1 MSDTLSRAIPM
12 NVEVTETQLV
22 PIQSENPLAPPVNNV
37 ATASVVSGV
46 VNLTYSCTIT
56 IPVEVNF
63 DMVKAQ
69 QYYAGN
75 QNKTLEFYFVY
86 DYDGTLS
93 GENNHYDVILTAN
106 GTKAPLA
113 IISEV
118 FSLIE
123 NIDPKTSRG
132 TVTTVRVASE

>member
-12 NVEVTETQLV
+12 TVEVTETQLV
-22 PIQSENPLAPPVNNV
+22 PIQSENPLAPPINNV
-37 ATASVVSGV
+37 ATATVVGGEAC
-46 VNLTYSCTIT
+46 LTYSCTIT
-56 IPVEVNF
+56 IPVEVNL
-63 DMVKAQ
+63 DKVTAQ

-75 QNKTLEFYFVY
+75 LCKTLEFYFVY

-93 GENNHYDVILTAN
+93 GENNHYNVILTAN
-106 GTKAPLA
+106 GVKAPLA
-113 IISEV
+113 IITEI